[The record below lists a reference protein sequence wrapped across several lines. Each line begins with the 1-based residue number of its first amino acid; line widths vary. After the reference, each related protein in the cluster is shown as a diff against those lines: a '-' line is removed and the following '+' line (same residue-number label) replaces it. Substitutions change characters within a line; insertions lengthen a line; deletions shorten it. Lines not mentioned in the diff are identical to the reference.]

1 MATPKPKPQTI
12 DEYISSY
19 PENVQR
25 ILQTLRQTIKEV
37 APDAQETIKYGMP
50 TFVLHGNLV
59 YFGAW
64 KKHIGLYPITGEM
77 EAAFEELAQYSTS
90 GKGTVQFPLNE
101 PLPLPLIRKIVEMRV
116 RENTAK
122 NEQTG

>member
-12 DEYISSY
+12 DEYISGY
-19 PENVQR
+19 PEAVQR

-77 EAAFEELAQYSTS
+77 EAAFEELAQYNTS
-90 GKGTVQFPLNE
+90 GKGTVQFPLNK

-116 RENTAK
+116 REDTANK
-122 NEQTG
+122 AK